1 MSENLKEPNTRA
13 NIVLVDNEPIGY
25 IQSYPV
31 DDKTPWGKKIKVA
44 DNMVSIDYFIGD
56 INYIH
61 KGLGSKM
68 ILEYIE
74 QVVKKDK
81 YDIAMISPDPE
92 NKAQQCLMKKC
103 GFQYIK
109 TVIRQRVFA

>member
-44 DNMVSIDYFIGD
+44 DNMVSIDYLLGRAEYTE
-56 INYIH
+56 INY
-61 KGLGSKM
+61 G
-68 ILEYIE
+68 
-74 QVVKKDK
+74 
-81 YDIAMISPDPE
+81 E
-92 NKAQQCLMKKC
+92 N
-103 GFQYIK
+103 
-109 TVIRQRVFA
+109 

>member
-1 MSENLKEPNTRA
+1 MKYSIEKVKQIIGNKIDIKSVEFLGAGNHSEA
-13 NIVLVDNEPIGY
+13 FCINE
-25 IQSYPV
+25 
-31 DDKTPWGKKIKVA
+31 
-44 DNMVSIDYFIGD
+44 N
-56 INYIH
+56 IH

-109 TVIRQRVFA
+109 TVNVPYANSKSKESVYIKKLEKE

>member
-81 YDIAMISPDPE
+81 
-92 NKAQQCLMKKC
+92 
-103 GFQYIK
+103 
-109 TVIRQRVFA
+109 